1 MRCGGVGGTA
11 EKGPQEKTADER
23 EAQEHEAPER
33 HTQHEAAANSEVHA
47 EPAADVQVEP
57 EVHARSRRRK
67 RSLSCRGVSL
77 SCSGVSAS
85 KTASPQDA
93 AAASHSE
100 VRAETG
106 GGVTLW
112 GGGGLGTRARCG
124 SDSEVRADAAE
135 VHKVELHDLEPG
147 KLKEL
152 DSCVTCFVRHMRL
165 SEYLDIWRLLG
176 TMSAYVSISHTRA
189 HVSGICGCL
198 RVPTH
203 LVPAR

>member
-100 VRAETG
+100 VRA
-106 GGVTLW
+106 
-112 GGGGLGTRARCG
+112 
-124 SDSEVRADAAE
+124 DAAE

-147 KLKEL
+147 KQKEL